1 MSYYAEGDHKFIC
14 QRSGFATKRS
24 NCRWEFRNGKRTILV
39 DKRFWIADNPQSTPP
54 FVPKPIIPDYTNT
67 PTYTFVSV
75 NEVTADDL

>member
-1 MSYYAEGDHKFIC
+1 MSYFRPGDHKIIC
-14 QRSGFATKRS
+14 ERSGFATKRS

-54 FVPKPIIPDYTNT
+54 HVPKPTIPDYTN
-67 PTYTFVSV
+67 PATYVFVDT